1 MRRRILISVGAV
13 LLLLLLAA
21 LALPPLATQLL
32 VSAVQARAEVA
43 GARVAIGGPVDITWL
58 PRPLLRAQALSV
70 ASGTNPADPLVRAAS
85 LEAMFSWAGLL
96 RGQPEA
102 TQLRLRGVQALAL
115 PLPPGDVD
123 IVFEGY
129 GMQVAVTSTDL
140 SARLAIRRDAGT
152 VILDTIALDRGRY
165 AATGSGG
172 LTFEEPTRVVLRL
185 ERVTRDG
192 APIGSFNVAAS
203 YARDGVLIE
212 RATFRT
218 VEGAEL
224 SVFGHGSVAAPFRFE
239 GGDEAS
245 SGPLVEASARLSATG
260 TADDLE
266 VELTE
271 LDARIG
277 EGRLGGTIRGTL
289 GPRSR
294 SEADLRM
301 DRLGVDALAAVP
313 VAALAPFAADET
325 TVRLRIG
332 QVVWAKTAADGVIVD
347 MVGSDGTFDLRELAI
362 RNLGGAPMIARGRFV
377 AGAAAVQA
385 ETLALRY
392 GALEGS
398 GSGSVDWSVVRPL
411 LRADLALGPVALE
424 PLLGETRPLPPEPT
438 TRRAAAAAAQ
448 AASRPPPPAA
458 WSRERIAFPALPPFD
473 FDVTATSQLVSW
485 HGKRLE
491 AARLVTRWDGETL
504 KVEDL
509 SGKIY
514 GGQLGATG
522 QATFQDEPAFIG
534 RGQLMGG
541 DLRLLLTDVASV
553 DAISG
558 RGDIA
563 AELTT
568 FGDNPATMIGALAGI
583 VRIAGRDGTVTGFD
597 LAAASERLRR
607 MNRPTDLLE
616 LARAG
621 SGGRTAFSTL
631 DGLFRIERG
640 VATTEGLRLVAR
652 GGEARMMGS
661 INLPLWTLNLLNE
674 LKVGDPAGLP
684 PLAIKLSGSIAAPRS
699 IFDIERLQSELLRRT
714 GRTNSGGPSQR

>member
-1 MRRRILISVGAV
+1 MLV
-13 LLLLLLAA
+13 LAA

-32 VSAVQARAEVA
+32 MSAVHARAEAA
-43 GARVAIGGPVDITWL
+43 GVRVTTDEPVDITWL

-70 ASGTNPADPLVRAAS
+70 ATGTNPAEPVVRATS
-85 LEAMFSWAGLL
+85 LDAMFSWAGLL
-96 RGQPEA
+96 RGQPEV

-115 PLPPGDVD
+115 PPGDVD
-123 IVFEGY
+123 IAFEGF

-140 SARLAIRRDAGT
+140 SARLAIRRDPGT
-152 VILDTIALDRGRY
+152 LILDTIALDRGRY
-165 AATGSGG
+165 TATGSGG
-172 LTFEEPTRVVLRL
+172 LSFEEPTRLVLRL

-192 APIGSFNVAAS
+192 APVGSFNVAAS
-203 YARDGVLIE
+203 YTRDGVLIE

-224 SVFGHGSVAAPFRFE
+224 SMFGHGSIAAPFRFE
-239 GGDEAS
+239 GGVEAS

-260 TADDLE
+260 TADDFQ

-277 EGRLGGTIRGTL
+277 EGRLSGTVRGAL
-289 GPRSR
+289 GAKSR

-301 DRLGVDALAAVP
+301 DRLAVDALAAVP
-313 VAALAPFAADET
+313 VAALAPLIADET

-332 QVVWAKTAADGVIVD
+332 QVVWAKTAAEGVIVD
-347 MVGSDGTFDLRELAI
+347 LAGSDGIFDLRELAI
-362 RNLGGAPMIARGRFV
+362 RNLGGAPFIARGRFV
-377 AGAAAVQA
+377 PDATSVRA
-385 ETLALRY
+385 EMLALRY

-398 GSGSVDWSVVRPL
+398 GVASVDWSAERPL
-411 LRADLALGPVALE
+411 LRADLALGPVVLE

-448 AASRPPPPAA
+448 AARQPPPPAA

-473 FDVTATSQLVSW
+473 FDVTATSPLVSW

-491 AARLVTRWDGETL
+491 TARLVTRWDGDTL
-504 KVEDL
+504 KLEDL

-514 GGQLGATG
+514 GGQLGTTG

-534 RGQLMGG
+534 KGQLSGG
-541 DLRLLLTDVASV
+541 DLRLLLTDVAGV

-568 FGDNPATMIGALAGI
+568 FGENPATMIGALAGI

-621 SGGRTAFSTL
+621 SGGRTPFQTL
-631 DGLFRIERG
+631 DGVFRIERG
-640 VATTEGLRLVAR
+640 VATTDGLRLVAR
-652 GGEARMMGS
+652 SGEARMTGS
-661 INLPLWTLNLLNE
+661 ISLPSWTLNLVNE

-684 PLAIKLSGSIAAPRS
+684 PLALKLSGSIAAPRS
-699 IFDIERLQSELLRRT
+699 VFDIERLQSELLRRT
-714 GRTNSGGPSQR
+714 GRSNSGGPPQR